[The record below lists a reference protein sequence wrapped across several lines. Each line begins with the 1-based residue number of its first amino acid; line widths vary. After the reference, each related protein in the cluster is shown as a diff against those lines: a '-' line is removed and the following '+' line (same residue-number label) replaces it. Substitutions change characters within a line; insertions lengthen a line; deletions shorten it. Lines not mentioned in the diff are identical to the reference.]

1 MNRRAWI
8 VALCMIVLVVIYATG
23 RLSNTWITVIGA
35 TLMLVLLA
43 GSMENEMRYGTGQ
56 LISPT
61 IRGSIDLDTK
71 LMTDDGWCALP
82 FGTIKSE
89 AWNIFTK
96 GGQGTIVFKRA
107 SKESTILYKVGE
119 NAILLAHPIPISAL
133 DLPGK
138 VRDAIAGR
146 RGFGPPYYLADKP
159 LNPSPINLNPKWDV
173 EAVRSENAALR
184 RERNIYKDAYHGKTG
199 MIDRELGRI
208 TGAARSM
215 EFSKWKRWM
224 RGRGKDEE
232 KPPGE

>member
-1 MNRRAWI
+1 M
-8 VALCMIVLVVIYATG
+8 VVLYSTG

-35 TLMLVLLA
+35 TLGLVLLA
-43 GSMENEMRYGTGQ
+43 GSMENEMRYNTGQ

-61 IRGSIDLDTK
+61 IRGSVDLDTM
-71 LMTDDGWCALP
+71 LRVEDYYALP
-82 FGTIKSE
+82 IGTIKSE

-96 GGQGTIVFKRA
+96 GGQGTVVFKRA

-119 NAILLAHPIPISAL
+119 NALLLAEPRPISAL

-146 RGFGPPYYLADKP
+146 KGYSPPYYLADKP
-159 LNPSPINLNPKWDV
+159 LNPDPINMKQKWDV

-215 EFSKWKRWM
+215 EFRRW
-224 RGRGKDEE
+224 RRWFKGKEEE
-232 KPPGE
+232 KPPSE